1 MKQMNVA
8 ILGVGVVGRSVI
20 EILQENKDIIRART
34 GVEIV
39 PKLAIARNIKNKKT
53 TIPLS
58 TNIEDA
64 LNDESIDM
72 IVELIGGVELPYEI
86 ALKALKSG
94 KSLVTANKA
103 MLAYHRHEL
112 ERLEKKMQ
120 EEFLKKSA
128 RDSKDSKDSKD
139 FRAKLDSKNIES
151 KANLDSKKAKN
162 LSEKKEKTPPQIG
175 FEASV
180 CGGIPIIRILR
191 DGLCA
196 NHILSIRGIMNGTSN
211 YILSKMSSE
220 NASFEVA
227 LKEAQ
232 KLGYA
237 EADPTLDIN
246 GSDSAHKLLIL
257 ASLAYRI
264 DAKVQDILIEGI
276 EGIKLADIEFA
287 KDYDYE
293 IKLLGIAKKIGNKL
307 SLRVHLTLIPK
318 DCMLAK
324 VNGAM
329 NALSVVGDKVGE
341 SLYYGAG
348 AGGAA
353 TASSVVSDI
362 MEIARSK
369 TSPMLGY
376 VDTFESEKVRLDS
389 KENITC
395 KYYIRLSVADGLGVL
410 AKITSILARE
420 KISIESLMQKS
431 EDSILVDSK
440 SSKNCNNLGFEVSQD
455 CENLDSKNSKNHNN
469 LDGKISQDSKNIDS
483 KLCKDSSNL
492 DSKHYQDFKIVNS
505 RSCKDSKKIDS
516 KNLDSSLCQDSN
528 ITNSHISKNSKNL
541 DSKLHQDSKSCKDSK
556 NIDSQLHQDS
566 TNLDSKNIKT
576 ALLLFATHT
585 CNEKQ
590 IQKALKALQNLPE
603 VLSPP
608 FMIRIEEM

>member
-1 MKQMNVA
+1 MKKMNVA

-20 EILQENKDIIRART
+20 EILQENKDIISART

-39 PKLAIARNIKNKKT
+39 PTLAIARNIANKKT

-58 TNIEDA
+58 TNIDDA
-64 LNDESIDM
+64 LNDENIDM
-72 IVELIGGVELPYEI
+72 IVELIGGVELPYKI

-120 EEFLKKSA
+120 DEFLKKTLI
-128 RDSKDSKDSKD
+128 DSKDSKT
-139 FRAKLDSKNIES
+139 
-151 KANLDSKKAKN
+151 DSKKAKN
-162 LSEKKEKTPPQIG
+162 TKKKEKTPPQIG

-211 YILSKMSSE
+211 YILSKMSSD
-220 NASFEVA
+220 NADFKSA

-276 EGIKLADIEFA
+276 EGIKLEDIEFA

-293 IKLLGIAKKIGNKL
+293 IKLLGIAKKMGNKL

-318 DCMLAK
+318 DSMLAK

-329 NALSVVGDKVGE
+329 NALSIVGDKVGE

-376 VDTFESEKVRLDS
+376 VDTFESEKVWLDS

-395 KYYIRLSVADGLGVL
+395 KYYIRLKVADGLGVL

-420 KISIESLMQKS
+420 KISIESLTQKS
-431 EDSILVDSK
+431 DIDSIKVMESRTL
-440 SSKNCNNLGFEVSQD
+440 
-455 CENLDSKNSKNHNN
+455 
-469 LDGKISQDSKNIDS
+469 
-483 KLCKDSSNL
+483 SSNL
-492 DSKHYQDFKIVNS
+492 ESNVIE
-505 RSCKDSKKIDS
+505 
-516 KNLDSSLCQDSN
+516 SSILETRDLESVVLESGKLESVIIESN
-528 ITNSHISKNSKNL
+528 VMESSILK
-541 DSKLHQDSKSCKDSK
+541 SKSLESNNLETRSK
-556 NIDSQLHQDS
+556 S
-566 TNLDSKNIKT
+566 
-576 ALLLFATHT
+576 ALVLLSTHT

-590 IQKALKALQNLPE
+590 IQKALNALQKLQE
-603 VLSPP
+603 VKAKP
-608 FMIRIEEM
+608 FMIRIEEI